1 MSELRWDDVEVRFS
15 VLSHKTFKASP
26 CDFLLPMTPGN
37 KDEMLAKFRPKGAFG
52 VYSGL
57 WISGIADLSFLQ
69 EFPDLRYLEVVDQKR
84 VDTRQLEC
92 LRNLRGLRIDTP
104 GAGIDFSWFPEL
116 ELFVGDWHVDNC
128 NIGHCRE
135 LRTLRLRQFKPQSAD
150 LSDFADVTRLES
162 LDIVKTDISS
172 LSGVKT
178 LEDLRYL
185 EIAYAP
191 KLTSLDSLSVGDCGI
206 REISFESVKKVSS
219 YKPIASLP
227 YLRRLKLFSCAPMP
241 DLKWTKGMNR
251 LDSFS
256 FVETNVE
263 NGDLSPL
270 LDLPRLRYVG
280 TMDKKHY
287 NYKFAK
293 LNELLDERARANT
306 DNRTIA

>member
-1 MSELRWDDVEVRFS
+1 MSGLRWDDVEVR
-15 VLSHKTFKASP
+15 LSALQHKTYKASP
-26 CDFLLPMTPGN
+26 CGFLLPMTPAN

-57 WISGIADLSFLQ
+57 SISGIADLSFLQ
-69 EFPDLRYLEVVDQKR
+69 EFPDLRYLEVFDQKR

-92 LRNLRGLRIDTP
+92 LYNLRGLRIDTP

-128 NIGHCRE
+128 NLGHCRE
-135 LRTLRLRQFKPQSAD
+135 LRKLQLRQFKPRSAD

-162 LDIVKTDISS
+162 LDIVKTDMSS
-172 LSGVKT
+172 LNGVES

-191 KLTSLDSLSVGDCGI
+191 KLKSFDALSNGDCGI
-206 REISFESVKKVSS
+206 REIGFESVKNVSS
-219 YKPIASLP
+219 YKPLASLLF
-227 YLRRLKLFSCAPMP
+227 LRRLRLFSCAPMP

-251 LDSFS
+251 LDQFS

-263 NGDLSPL
+263 DGDLSPL
-270 LDLPRLRYVG
+270 LDLPALRYVG

-287 NYKFAK
+287 NYKFKK
-293 LNELLDERARANT
+293 LNELLDERACSNPE
-306 DNRTIA
+306 NRTNG